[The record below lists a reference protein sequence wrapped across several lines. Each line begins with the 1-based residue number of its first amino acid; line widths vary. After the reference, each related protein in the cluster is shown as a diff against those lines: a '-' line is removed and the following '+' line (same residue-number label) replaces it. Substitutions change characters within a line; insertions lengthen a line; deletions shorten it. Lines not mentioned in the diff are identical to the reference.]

1 MARLQRGQ
9 GRAEQGVSG
18 DEFRTERSLKE
29 VVEEGSEEVRKR
41 RGCEEFQEER
51 SKGSVATCF

>member
-29 VVEEGSEEVRKR
+29 VVEESSEEVRIGKF
-41 RGCEEFQEER
+41 EDM
-51 SKGSVATCF
+51 CF